1 MKKIIKKIKDIKLSK
16 KQKYIFIIACS
27 AFCLIAASIY
37 TVFIQPAL
45 QAEKWVYMESE
56 VIAGDMTIGVTE
68 SGSLEY
74 GETSQDYD
82 IDLDFSEDADEESE
96 EDEEDIVEKYL
107 KVEDVYIVVGQ
118 RISEGQAAIK
128 FTDDSIEDVRKL
140 LTSNL
145 TEAKIAYSEA
155 KTEYDVNVLSS
166 DEDYQSSMV
175 SGVYASK
182 IYSQSILKA
191 EGDITNNLLE
201 IEQLSADIETLNESI
216 DDLYEVFC
224 ETKETYDS
232 AYEYV
237 SGTDFSNIAIYV
249 EAQTIYMN
257 AESSYKKAEEEY
269 NNAID
274 QIASKTEEIEEL
286 NTEISALKAELSLEK
301 IDLEHEYAMSIAE
314 QSVAESQYNISVS
327 GLKENLTEAESDVEA
342 AEEELE
348 VFEEFV
354 GDGTI
359 YTSGAGI
366 VTSVSYEIDDYLIE
380 KGSVFSYAEEDEMTI
395 SVDVSQEDV
404 IDLSINDDVQIS
416 FLAYDGEIYQGIISE
431 ITTTVTSEDSA
442 TVSYPVLIRVLGD
455 TSKLYGG
462 MTADITFVTETKTDT
477 LYVSK
482 KAIVEQNGSYFVY
495 VDAFGGYELQE
506 VKIGITDGIYTE
518 IVDGLSAGDQIYIA
532 TKVTSNATKTEVTE
546 EENNNE
552 DEADV
557 ENSGDIQDMEMLEG
571 MPSGEMPSGGM
582 PSGERPEG
590 MEDMP

>member
-155 KTEYDVNVLSS
+155 KTEYDVNVLSA

-175 SGVYASK
+175 SGAYASK